1 MSRPKSAIYVVS
13 FLAIT
18 MAIGGAWV
26 AFEGDYAANA
36 RLTSEATATIEN
48 VDVRRAVNPIFGNEY
63 TVDVAVTYKYEIDK
77 QEYHQT
83 ACLSSSEAV
92 AFTPWSTA
100 KVCFE
105 LGDEATVRK
114 GKLFPKSHRCG
125 DG

>member
-1 MSRPKSAIYVVS
+1 MSRPKSAIYVVA
-13 FLAIT
+13 FLTIT
-18 MAIGGAWV
+18 VALGGAWV
-26 AFEGDYAANA
+26 AFKRDDAANA

-83 ACLSSSEAV
+83 ARLSRSEAA

-100 KVCFE
+100 KVCFDP
-105 LGDEATVRK
+105 GDEAT
-114 GKLFPKSHRCG
+114 
-125 DG
+125 